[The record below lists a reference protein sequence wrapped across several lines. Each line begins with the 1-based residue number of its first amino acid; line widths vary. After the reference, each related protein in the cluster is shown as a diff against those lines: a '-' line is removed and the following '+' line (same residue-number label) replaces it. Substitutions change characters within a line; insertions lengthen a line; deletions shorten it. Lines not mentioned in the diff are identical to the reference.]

1 MKKIGYARVST
12 EDQNL
17 ALQLD
22 ALRHEGCTRIY
33 QEKMTGKA
41 GDRPKLAAALAALGE
56 GDQLVVWKL
65 DRLGRSLKHLID
77 TVQELEA
84 RNIGFRSIS
93 DGIDT
98 ETPGGRLLFHVI
110 GAIAEFEV
118 RQISERTK
126 AGLLAARRRG
136 KRLGRPPVLNPDRI
150 AEAQRL
156 FQSGE
161 LSRAAIAER
170 LQVGRT
176 TLWRATRDVRSDAS
190 AEESPG
196 VLP

>member
-22 ALRHEGCTRIY
+22 ALRHDGCHRIY
-33 QEKMTGKA
+33 QEKITGKIA
-41 GDRPKLAAALAALGE
+41 SRPVLTSALASLGE
-56 GDQLVVWKL
+56 GDMLVVWKL

-77 TVQELEA
+77 IVQELEA
-84 RNIGFRSIS
+84 RKIGFRSIA

-98 ETPGGRLLFHVI
+98 ETPSGRLLFHVI
-110 GAIAEFEV
+110 GAIAEFEA

-136 KRLGRPPVLNPDRI
+136 QRLGRPPVLTPEGISEVGIPVDRD
-150 AEAQRL
+150 Q
-156 FQSGE
+156 
-161 LSRAAIAER
+161 
-170 LQVGRT
+170 
-176 TLWRATRDVRSDAS
+176 
-190 AEESPG
+190 
-196 VLP
+196 

>member
-22 ALRHEGCTRIY
+22 ALRQDGCKRIY
-33 QEKMTGKA
+33 QEKITGKA
-41 GDRPKLAAALAALGE
+41 GHRPTLAAALAALSE
-56 GDQLVVWKL
+56 GDMLVVWKL

-84 RNIGFRSIS
+84 RKIGFRSIA

-126 AGLLAARRRG
+126 AGLLAARSRG
-136 KRLGRPPVLNPDRI
+136 ARLGRPPVLSPERI

-156 FQSGE
+156 CQAGE
-161 LSRAAIAER
+161 LSRAAIAQR
-170 LQVGRT
+170 LNIGRT
-176 TLWRATRDVRSDAS
+176 TLWRVMRDVSDCV
-190 AEESPG
+190 ED
-196 VLP
+196 